1 MTEVEFI
8 DIFSDN
14 LRDVMKEQG
23 YNVSNLS
30 EAINVSESTIS
41 RYLNKQTMP
50 TVKNLINICMETGLD
65 LNDLIPFYE
74 RIY

>member
-50 TVKNLINICMETGLD
+50 TVKNLINICMETGIDLD
-65 LNDLIPFYE
+65 DLIPFYE

>member
-1 MTEVEFI
+1 MREVEFI
-8 DIFSDN
+8 DIFADN

-23 YNVSNLS
+23 YSVTDLS
-30 EAINVSESTIS
+30 FSINVPKSTIS

-65 LNDLIPFYE
+65 LDDLIPFYE

>member
-8 DIFSDN
+8 DIFADN

-50 TVKNLINICMETGLD
+50 TIKNLINICMETGLD

>member
-8 DIFSDN
+8 DIFADN
-14 LRDVMKEQG
+14 LRGVMKEQG
-23 YNVSNLS
+23 YNISSLS
-30 EAINVSESTIS
+30 DSINVPKSTIS

-65 LNDLIPFYE
+65 LDDLIPFYE